1 MAETASLPAT
11 IRADATGASVLQGA
25 ARVAAIPWYLWTSA
39 IGATSAVVGLIWDIS
54 WHISIGRDTFW
65 TPAHLAVQLC
75 AVLAAVSCGY
85 LIFSTTFGG
94 DAARRAASVRVLGFR
109 APLGAFMAAWG
120 GIALLTSAPFDNWWH
135 NAYGLDVEILSP
147 PHVILGTGIVAVEFG
162 GLILILG
169 HMNRAEGALRG
180 RLQALFLY
188 TGGMIVSL
196 MGVFFLDY
204 TDRVL
209 MHSSIFYAVV
219 SLVVP
224 IWLVAFARASRWRWA
239 GTIIAAVYTALW
251 LGMHLILPL
260 FPAEPKL
267 GPVYQKVS
275 HFVPLGFPLLL
286 IVPAFVLDMLW
297 PRIEGWNKWR
307 QAAVAGAAFLAT
319 LVATQWPMG
328 NFLMSPAARNWLFH
342 TDMFYF
348 AAPPDDYEVRN
359 LFYPW
364 DKSAWLFWRGMGI
377 ALAGAILS
385 TRVGLMR
392 GDWMR
397 RIRR

>member
-1 MAETASLPAT
+1 MANTASLPAT
-11 IRADATGASVLQGA
+11 IRAGA
-25 ARVAAIPWYLWTSA
+25 ANAAATRAASIPWYLWTAA

-75 AVLAAVSCGY
+75 AVLAAISCGY
-85 LIFSTTFGG
+85 LILSTTFGH
-94 DAARRAASVRVLGFR
+94 DAAARAASVRVLGFR

-120 GIALLTSAPFDNWWH
+120 GITMLTSAPFDNWWH

-147 PHVILGTGIVAVEFG
+147 PHVILGLGILAVEFG

-169 HMNRAEGALRG
+169 PMNRAEGLLRR

-196 MGVFFLDY
+196 MGVFFLNY
-204 TDRVL
+204 TDRIL
-209 MHSSIFYAVV
+209 MHSSIFYLVV
-219 SLVVP
+219 SLVMP
-224 IWLVAFARASRWRWA
+224 IWLVAVARASRGRGA
-239 GTIIAAVYTALW
+239 GTIIAGVYSTLW
-251 LGMHLILPL
+251 LAMHLLLPL

-267 GPVYQKVS
+267 GPVYHNVT

-286 IVPAFVLDMLW
+286 LAPAFFLDLLW
-297 PRIEGWNKWR
+297 PRIEGLGKWR

-319 LVATQWPMG
+319 LVAVQWPMG
-328 NFLMSPAARNWLFH
+328 SFLLSPASRNSFFH
-342 TDMFYF
+342 TNMYYF
-348 AAPPDDYEVRN
+348 AEPLDSYAVRH

-364 DKSAWLFWRGMGI
+364 DKSVWLFWRGMAM
-377 ALAGAILS
+377 ALAAAIFS
-385 TRVGLMR
+385 TRLGLVR

-397 RIRR
+397 NIRR